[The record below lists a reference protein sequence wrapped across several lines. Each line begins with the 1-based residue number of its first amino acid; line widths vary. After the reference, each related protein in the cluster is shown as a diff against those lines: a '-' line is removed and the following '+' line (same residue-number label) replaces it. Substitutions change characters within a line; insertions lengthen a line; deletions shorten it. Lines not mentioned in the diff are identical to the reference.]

1 PRLFTE
7 VVMSVSSLDS
17 SPLGKTSEYIS
28 TYTPSLLS
36 PIPRQETRRA
46 MGLSGE
52 ALPFQGA
59 DLWTAY
65 EISWLNNKGKPLVA
79 VGYFSVPGNSPNLIE
94 SKSFKLYLN
103 SFNQSRF
110 GGFDEVQRLMQA
122 D

>member
-1 PRLFTE
+1 LHRPAQRTGPVSSILRSPTSRLAPPPAGRCPRLFTE

-79 VGYFSVPGNSPNLIE
+79 VGYFSV
-94 SKSFKLYLN
+94 
-103 SFNQSRF
+103 
-110 GGFDEVQRLMQA
+110 
-122 D
+122 